1 MAERV
6 ERVEG
11 LVVEAVDG
19 GLVLYDPRC
28 SQAHWLDP
36 EAAAVWRACGRS
48 PSGDEVASIV
58 GGDRGPV
65 AATLVRL
72 EELGLVRVA
81 GSPGVSRRSVLVTAA
96 RVGAA
101 GAVAAPIISAVIPSA
116 AAAASTP
123 TMGGGGTGTG
133 NNPPPPPDVP
143 SETSGTFHVPAGYK
157 VYFTNGVV
165 TPTHGYNYCPDD
177 TLGYQLDNGATQS
190 LGGNSGYACGTV
202 SISNQQI
209 GAFASDESLVID
221 LTTNDPQRGNY
232 VFKSSNPNH
241 TYIQQDSA
249 TSWTVYLTD
258 DEALGI
264 GPGEANKPFPDPGG
278 YYNAKVTVTIGM

>member
-133 NNPPPPPDVP
+133 NNPPPPPPALMISIVG
-143 SETSGTFHVPAGYK
+143 SGYTL
-157 VYFTNGVV
+157 
-165 TPTHGYNYCPDD
+165 NYLRSGG
-177 TLGYQLDNGATQS
+177 TLGS
-190 LGGNSGYACGTV
+190 KSGSVPRSGL
-202 SISNQQI
+202 
-209 GAFASDESLVID
+209 AFD
-221 LTTNDPQRGNY
+221 LTTGATHGSPSD
-232 VFKSSNPNH
+232 F
-241 TYIQQDSA
+241 DSA
-249 TSWTVYLTD
+249 D
-258 DEALGI
+258 D
-264 GPGEANKPFPDPGG
+264 G
-278 YYNAKVTVTIGM
+278 YIYIYWPTGNDSPLEVDTVTVSGQSASYESTGQGGPSSGAGDGDRTFGTNPVNLLLKVKYS